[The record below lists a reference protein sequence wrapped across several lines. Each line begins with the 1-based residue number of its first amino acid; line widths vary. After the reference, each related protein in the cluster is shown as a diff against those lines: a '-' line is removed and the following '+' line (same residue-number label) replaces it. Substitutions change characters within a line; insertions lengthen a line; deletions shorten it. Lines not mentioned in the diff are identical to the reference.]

1 MLCDLEKLKI
11 HQCCVDMIVAKDQ
24 VSESVAVKFEFPR
37 LTSLLLYGLPNLRNF
52 YLQRH
57 TLEWPHLQ
65 RLSIHKCDELEIF
78 EKEVSSSSEI
88 YEEESTLN
96 SKYPLF
102 SHDKV
107 IHNLEE
113 LELEGKP
120 AEMIGSGQFPM
131 YHFPKVKL
139 LHLYADEAT
148 IILYKTLLK
157 SFPNL
162 EELELNGPFVE
173 AFGGDDAATLA
184 SPFPKL
190 TLYNIPITGSL
201 SPLLFSSPNLTRIEV
216 IQCDAITLM
225 TSSTARSLVHLTH
238 LSIDCCN
245 HIEEIITKQAGEND
259 EDKEI
264 VFVKLKTLVLHALVR
279 LKRFCGYNYTLRF
292 PLLDQLVINTCPLF
306 KIFSLGLVDTP
317 SLKSIQLSQDGEKQ
331 QHEVWDDDLN
341 KTFNQQRFMVSREVD
356 LDEDDARMI
365 RNHQFPADCCPQ
377 AEILR
382 IEGFVEEWVTFPYTL
397 LDRFPK
403 LNELHVENSSFREIF
418 PSYAPSSTSFHSLT
432 VLTVSQCHQLVYLMT
447 ISTAESLVNLE
458 TLGIYNCRKLKEIIR
473 KEPNED
479 VKEGITLFNIEDR
492 ATNTRCTNIPISLFS
507 HNKLTMFC
515 PGVIHAPRLQSV
527 QVHTDKAHKDI
538 WMTDLNNTIKH
549 LFTFEEVIST
559 TSSMAI
565 NAKNITRIVDVFP
578 KVSFLYVESFMDEGV
593 TFPYISLIRFPE
605 LYCLYVE
612 HCSFEEIF
620 PSQYHIINFLGKIPP
635 FRVLNIAYMDKLKS
649 IWKDDSQLPPIHQDL
664 YFLQVKSCSSL
675 VKLAPSSTSF
685 QNLGHLHVSRCHQL
699 IHLVTTSTAKSL
711 VSLRL
716 LEINDCKR
724 MEEIVMNDTN
734 EDVQGEITFNE
745 LNFIKLTDMPSLKM
759 FSSQSHTFEFPE
771 LKEVEISGCPEMKMF
786 CPGVLKTPKLS
797 KVKIEEHGMEWKDE
811 EDLNKTMEEL
821 SSAKV

>member
-225 TSSTARSLVHLTH
+225 TSSIA
-238 LSIDCCN
+238 
-245 HIEEIITKQAGEND
+245 
-259 EDKEI
+259 
-264 VFVKLKTLVLHALVR
+264 
-279 LKRFCGYNYTLRF
+279 
-292 PLLDQLVINTCPLF
+292 
-306 KIFSLGLVDTP
+306 
-317 SLKSIQLSQDGEKQ
+317 
-331 QHEVWDDDLN
+331 
-341 KTFNQQRFMVSREVD
+341 QRFMVSREVD

-432 VLTVSQCHQLVYLMT
+432 RS
-447 ISTAESLVNLE
+447 
-458 TLGIYNCRKLKEIIR
+458 
-473 KEPNED
+473 
-479 VKEGITLFNIEDR
+479 
-492 ATNTRCTNIPISLFS
+492 
-507 HNKLTMFC
+507 
-515 PGVIHAPRLQSV
+515 
-527 QVHTDKAHKDI
+527 
-538 WMTDLNNTIKH
+538 
-549 LFTFEEVIST
+549 
-559 TSSMAI
+559 
-565 NAKNITRIVDVFP
+565 
-578 KVSFLYVESFMDEGV
+578 
-593 TFPYISLIRFPE
+593 
-605 LYCLYVE
+605 
-612 HCSFEEIF
+612 
-620 PSQYHIINFLGKIPP
+620 
-635 FRVLNIAYMDKLKS
+635 
-649 IWKDDSQLPPIHQDL
+649 
-664 YFLQVKSCSSL
+664 
-675 VKLAPSSTSF
+675 
-685 QNLGHLHVSRCHQL
+685 
-699 IHLVTTSTAKSL
+699 
-711 VSLRL
+711 
-716 LEINDCKR
+716 
-724 MEEIVMNDTN
+724 
-734 EDVQGEITFNE
+734 
-745 LNFIKLTDMPSLKM
+745 
-759 FSSQSHTFEFPE
+759 
-771 LKEVEISGCPEMKMF
+771 
-786 CPGVLKTPKLS
+786 
-797 KVKIEEHGMEWKDE
+797 
-811 EDLNKTMEEL
+811 
-821 SSAKV
+821 